1 MMSIIL
7 LKNLYKHY
15 SVMQLRYKAENVIR
29 ALFGAFMS
37 DERLLPDQF
46 RSRINTDGHARVV
59 ADYISG
65 MTDRY
70 AFRQYNRLF
79 AVENV

>member
-1 MMSIIL
+1 MY
-7 LKNLYKHY
+7 NHY
-15 SVMQLRYKAENVIR
+15 SVMQIRFKSENIIR
-29 ALFGAFMS
+29 SLFTAFMS
-37 DERLLPDQF
+37 DIRLLPEQYQQQID
-46 RSRINTDGHARVV
+46 SSSHARVV

-79 AVENV
+79 GVENV

>member
-1 MMSIIL
+1 
-7 LKNLYKHY
+7 
-15 SVMQLRYKAENVIR
+15 
-29 ALFGAFMS
+29 MS
-37 DERLLPDQF
+37 DSMLLPEQYQN
-46 RSRINTDGHARVV
+46 RIAIDGVHRVV

-79 AVENV
+79 SVESV

>member
-1 MMSIIL
+1 
-7 LKNLYKHY
+7 
-15 SVMQLRYKAENVIR
+15 MQLRYKAENIVR
-29 ALFGAFMS
+29 ALFEAFMS

-46 RSRINTDGHARVV
+46 QRKVNKDGLPRVV

-79 AVENV
+79 SVESI